1 MKVVARCPERKK
13 YVPLLRSQRGRPRV
27 PFNTRGNVL
36 LGVIALQ
43 YYSLGTLIGDDDFGD
58 IDWNKENTQEN
69 AAERRDE
76 ISLCGVTS
84 YIVNI
89 ER

>member
-1 MKVVARCPERKK
+1 M
-13 YVPLLRSQRGRPRV
+13 
-27 PFNTRGNVL
+27 L